1 MSKLPIIGFLTKNE
15 NTFLTLIIKYLLL
28 LRRKR
33 EISDTKKIEEKNH
46 VEVYLL

>member
-1 MSKLPIIGFLTKNE
+1 
-15 NTFLTLIIKYLLL
+15 L